1 MRRITTTFI
10 VAIAVAVVAQQ
21 PQPTAWKSKTGKP
34 TATINF
40 QSNIGSFRFVGTQD
54 LNSTKKNPAEGI
66 VSISFTGTL
75 LLNDVKGK
83 VTATGNLR
91 KEYEAHKRVA
101 YFGTGTIRVEGQFW
115 AIQVF
120 GTKISGS
127 WTGWGM
133 GRLYGE
139 FDENLNTG
147 SFWYG
152 TQGKKEYWSPY
163 GTTVLLPPPTAPIEV
178 APRERKNPPSGQ

>member
-1 MRRITTTFI
+1 MRRFPITLLCSL
-10 VAIAVAVVAQQ
+10 AVSAMAQQ
-21 PQPTAWKSKTGKP
+21 PQPLAWKSPTGKP
-34 TATINF
+34 TGTINF
-40 QSNIGSFRFVGTQD
+40 QTNIGSFRFVGTQD

-66 VSISFTGTL
+66 VTISFTGTL
-75 LLNDVKGK
+75 LLNDLKGK
-83 VTATGNLR
+83 VTTSGNLR

-139 FDENLNTG
+139 FDENLDTG

-152 TQGKKEYWSPY
+152 AQGKKEYWSPY
-163 GTTVLLPPPTAPIEV
+163 GTTILLPPPSAPVEA
-178 APRERKNPPSGQ
+178 APRERKVPPLGR